1 MLAENETSCIHRV
14 MIAVPEKPEPLK
26 IVTLHCKGYGDMS
39 NTTLETFTLFEKR
52 HQLLNFVRLQ
62 PGGRYGNVRDM
73 LRVWTVTLLKGSV
86 TVKVGRK
93 KMLLE
98 PFETAIIQPGP
109 PRSITNQGE
118 HGIAE
123 FLVAGFPET

>member
-1 MLAENETSCIHRV
+1 MLAKNKPVCVHLV

-26 IVTLHCKGYGDMS
+26 IITLHCKGYGDIS
-39 NTTLETFTLFEKR
+39 NKTVESFRLFETR
-52 HQLLNFVRLQ
+52 RQFLNFVRLQ
-62 PGGRYGNVRDM
+62 PRGRYGDVKDM
-73 LRVWTVTLLKGSV
+73 MRVWTVTLLKGSV

-98 PFETAIIQPGP
+98 AYETAIIQPGP
-109 PRSITNQGE
+109 PRSVTNQGE

-123 FLVAGFPET
+123 FLVAKFAET